1 MYIPVR
7 IEAHN
12 FGPFEE
18 LKYYFKQG
26 QTVIVEGENR
36 TDEGQ
41 ENNGTGKSFLQE
53 ILYYCLLGSSSSGK
67 RDIKLIRRGEKEAE
81 ILFELQNDFY
91 GHTLTIQ
98 RKLFR
103 SKSSILKVLINGK
116 EQSDMF
122 PTVAEGNKYI
132 LSLLDISPED
142 LKNYFLINRDKF
154 VSFFSSADS
163 KKRDLIARFSSANR
177 VEGIE
182 AIINDEI
189 KALEK
194 GREVA
199 NTMVTSLTSKIE
211 VFQEEIEQLQQKD
224 LQGEFEQKKA
234 ELERK
239 IESIKSRIKSLQDG
253 IQEAR
258 KRLLELELSQ
268 EREQG
273 LYSIYCRGKERL
285 NKINYSQSIQLIDEE
300 IRGLRQQAKVQ
311 DKAIDDKSKEKSELI
326 KSIQPFIIALKG
338 QVTCPNCKTPFI
350 PNSDISLSDAEEL
363 IPLSEEAIKELERE
377 IKKLE
382 EARDEFI
389 KLKISD
395 KILQITI
402 LEGKTKKRSNLISQI
417 ESFQRQLGLKIS
429 QIESKINSVKK
440 EIVKGELEVTA
451 QETSLQA
458 TQELLSTLKLGSIDD
473 VRIKELEGRIEKH
486 KEEIE
491 TITEDLLNVENSIA
505 EKKKWILLMK
515 QFYVYLTNK
524 SLATIEGFCNLF
536 LQDIKTD
543 LQVKFEGFKTLADGS
558 TKESIT
564 PMVFRDG
571 IEEEDYRCF
580 SGGERGRLILATIL
594 AFQQLINQKSNS
606 GGLGLIMIDEVLD
619 QVDAEGIYNLVTALK
634 GVDMTILL
642 TSQVKT
648 KVDTDNVLTIVK
660 DNGISYIKTN

>member
-81 ILFELQNDFY
+81 ILLELQNDFY

-142 LKNYFLINRDKF
+142 LKNYFLINREKF

-177 VEGIE
+177 IEGIE

-189 KALEK
+189 KTLEK
-194 GREVA
+194 GSKTLE
-199 NTMVTSLTSKIE
+199 TMILSLTSKIE
-211 VFQEEIEQLQQKD
+211 VFTEDIETLQQKD
-224 LQGEFEQKKA
+224 LQGEFE
-234 ELERK
+234 ERK
-239 IESIKSRIKSLQDG
+239 RGIERRVESIKARIKTLQDSLQK
-253 IQEAR
+253 AR
-258 KRLLELELSQ
+258 HDLVGLELVQ
-268 EREQG
+268 EKEQAI
-273 LYSIYCRGKERL
+273 YSIYCRGKERL
-285 NKINYSQSIQLIDEE
+285 SLIDYNASIQSLEKSLLESKEELRKWDKGID
-300 IRGLRQQAKVQ
+300 
-311 DKAIDDKSKEKSELI
+311 SKLEEKSEVS

-338 QVTCPNCKTPFI
+338 QVTCPSCHTDFI
-350 PNSDISLSDAEEL
+350 PNSDISLNEAEEL
-363 IPLSEEAIKELERE
+363 VSLSKEAIEELEQE
-377 IKKLE
+377 IENLRKSK
-382 EARDEFI
+382 DNFS
-389 KLKISD
+389 KLKIQSLERD
-395 KILQITI
+395 IQI
-402 LEGKTKKRSNLISQI
+402 LENKKRKKSKLISQI
-417 ESFQRQLGLKIS
+417 ENFQRQQGFKIS
-429 QIESKINSVKK
+429 QTESKINSIKK
-440 EIVKGELEVTA
+440 EIVRGEMELVSQESSLEA
-451 QETSLQA
+451 LHK
-458 TQELLSTLKLGSIDD
+458 ELLSLKLGSIDED
-473 VRIKELEGRIEKH
+473 RIRDLRSRIEKH
-486 KEEIE
+486 EKEIEGYKEELQVC
-491 TITEDLLNVENSIA
+491 EDTIA
-505 EKKKWILLMK
+505 EKRRWILLMK

-571 IEEEDYRCF
+571 VEEEDYRCF

>member
-18 LKYYFKQG
+18 LKYSFKQG

-81 ILFELQNDFY
+81 ILLELQNDFY

-122 PTVAEGNKYI
+122 PTVAEGNRYI

-177 VEGIE
+177 IEGIE

-189 KALEK
+189 KTFEEGRKVLES
-194 GREVA
+194 
-199 NTMVTSLTSKIE
+199 MILSLTSKIE
-211 VFQEEIEQLQQKD
+211 VFAEDIETLQQKD
-224 LQGEFEQKKA
+224 LQSEFEEKRRDI
-234 ELERK
+234 ERK
-239 IESIKSRIKSLQDG
+239 AESIKTRIETLQSSLQK
-253 IQEAR
+253 AR
-258 KRLLELELSQ
+258 QDLVELELAQ
-268 EREQG
+268 EREQTI
-273 LYSIYCRGKERL
+273 YSIYCRGKERL
-285 NKINYSQSIQLIDEE
+285 SLIDYNTSIQSL
-300 IRGLRQQAKVQ
+300 
-311 DKAIDDKSKEKSELI
+311 EKSLSESKGELRRWDKGI
-326 KSIQPFIIALKG
+326 ESKLEEKTEVSKSIQPFIIALKG
-338 QVTCPNCKTPFI
+338 QVTCPNCNTDFI
-350 PNSDISLSDAEEL
+350 PNSDISLDEAREL
-363 IPLSEEAIKELERE
+363 VSLSNEAIKELEQE
-377 IKKLE
+377 IEDLKKSKE
-382 EARDEFI
+382 DFS
-389 KLKISD
+389 KLKIQSLERD
-395 KILQITI
+395 IQI
-402 LEGKTKKRSNLISQI
+402 LENKKRKKSKLISQI
-417 ESFQRQLGLKIS
+417 ESFQRQQGFKIS
-429 QIESKINSVKK
+429 QLESKINSIKK
-440 EIVKGELEVTA
+440 EIVKGEMELVSQESSLEA
-451 QETSLQA
+451 LHK
-458 TQELLSTLKLGSIDD
+458 ELLSLKLGSIDED
-473 VRIKELEGRIEKH
+473 RIRGLRGRIEKH
-486 KEEIE
+486 EKEIEGYKEELQVC
-491 TITEDLLNVENSIA
+491 EDTIA
-505 EKKKWILLMK
+505 EKKRWILLMK

-536 LQDIKTD
+536 LQDINTD
-543 LQVKFEGFKTLADGS
+543 LQIKLEGFKTLADGS

-564 PMVFRDG
+564 PMVFRNG
-571 IEEEDYRCF
+571 VEEEDYRCF